1 MTKIPN
7 GSRPVACVVCGTCTN
22 IVKQT
27 NPVREDGSPHP
38 EFRKKGLCLI
48 HARKFDKPDRSEELC
63 DRDVV
68 NFLKKAKTWT
78 QRSTKDP
85 RHIHEVKTR

>member
-27 NPVREDGSPHP
+27 NPVSEDGSPHP
-38 EFRKKGLCLI
+38 EFRKKGLCI
-48 HARKFDKPDRSEELC
+48 THARRFDKPTRSEELC
-63 DRDVV
+63 DRDVKQ
-68 NFLKKAKTWT
+68 FLKKSKNWT
-78 QRSTKDP
+78 ERSVKDP
-85 RHIHEVKTR
+85 RHIHGLETR